1 MSKTLLILA
10 ASLAL
15 RCATSYGAEPPTAK
29 AWLVLQK
36 GVTSNHADKRANAV
50 HALRLLSHNLRAQS
64 MAENALSDSSSRV
77 RAAAARSLGLMG
89 AVPALPKLKAALN
102 DKEPAVVLAAARSL
116 FLLGERQDA
125 YEIDYEVLTGERK
138 SAHGF
143 VASQIDGLR
152 DPMAVAKM
160 GIETGI
166 GFAPFGGE
174 AYEVYKRISQDDTTP
189 VRVAAAKELAT
200 DREPKISAA
209 LAKACSDKNWRVRLA
224 AVFAIAKRDDPA
236 LLPLITAALDDKSGA
251 VRYEAAATV
260 LRLSGKVI
268 TQ

>member
-15 RCATSYGAEPPTAK
+15 RCAYGAEPPTAK

-64 MAENALSDSSSRV
+64 IAENALSDSSSRV
-77 RAAAARSLGLMG
+77 RAAAARSLGLIR

-125 YEIDYEVLTGERK
+125 YEIDYEVLAGERK

-152 DPMAVAKM
+152 DPVAVAKM

-174 AYEVYKRISQDDTTP
+174 AYEVYKRITKDDTTP

-224 AVFAIAKRDDPA
+224 AVFAIAKTIRRCFP
-236 LLPLITAALDDKSGA
+236 
-251 VRYEAAATV
+251 
-260 LRLSGKVI
+260 
-268 TQ
+268 